1 MSRKPRQKSLI
12 GLYHITM
19 RGNGKQLLF
28 EDDEDRRRLL
38 SLVRTSITRFNIT
51 LIAWC
56 LIRNLV

>member
-28 EDDEDRRRLL
+28 EDDEDRRRILGL
-38 SLVRTSITRFNIT
+38 
-51 LIAWC
+51 
-56 LIRNLV
+56 